1 MQSPAM
7 GEVAV
12 NFIAFDKELD
22 ACLMVLVEE
31 AWTKP
36 VEVHLRA
43 LQDRLYGCLDAA
55 LDGQLAAQFPD
66 SLGKP
71 VIIQVDCYDLDR
83 GEIDSFISRFVEG
96 IATVPEYSAEG
107 SPYVS
112 EIRFKVN
119 HDSLA
124 PRH

>member
-1 MQSPAM
+1 M
-7 GEVAV
+7 GEVTV
-12 NFIAFDKELD
+12 NFIAFDEALD

-31 AWTKP
+31 AWSQP
-36 VEVHLRA
+36 VEVHLRE

-55 LDGQLAAQFPD
+55 LDGQLAAQFPA

-71 VIIQVDCYDLDR
+71 VIIRIDCYDLDR
-83 GEIDSFISRFVEG
+83 GELDGFVGRFAEG
-96 IATVPEYSAEG
+96 VAALPEYSTEG

-112 EIRFKVN
+112 EIRFEVN
-119 HDSLA
+119 HDTLA